1 MLQLLK
7 KSIIILTLLFL
18 TGCTTTYTLTIDKN
32 NINEKIEVVD
42 TTSSTRT
49 VTDIMNNYKK
59 KFPVYDIEDV
69 IDEDDLYQTYDNA
82 TYYNQTYNINGSD
95 YHLYYEYTYP
105 INKYISA
112 NSVNYS
118 YDYKDIIYENNKLT
132 IKTGSPNN
140 YLKYR
145 DIFTDLIVNIV
156 TDYEVTN
163 NNADKVEG
171 NRYTWYFNK
180 TNNYEKR
187 IDFEVDLTKT
197 VAEKEQEAI
206 SNKTKTKNYIITAVI
221 AVILYIAIVSIIIIK
236 KNRTRE

>member
-1 MLQLLK
+1 M
-7 KSIIILTLLFL
+7 
-18 TGCTTTYTLTIDKN
+18 
-32 NINEKIEVVD
+32 
-42 TTSSTRT
+42 
-49 VTDIMNNYKK
+49 
-59 KFPVYDIEDV
+59 
-69 IDEDDLYQTYDNA
+69 
-82 TYYNQTYNINGSD
+82 
-95 YHLYYEYTYP
+95 
-105 INKYISA
+105 
-112 NSVNYS
+112 
-118 YDYKDIIYENNKLT
+118 T

-206 SNKTKTKNYIITAVI
+206 SNKTKTKNYIIIAII